1 MHRELLE
8 ALIEERAYSLGS
20 LSRRVELSEPLVEQL
35 LEELHQ
41 RGLILPLGVNGAAY
55 CQGCCFAGSCDVL
68 RTVPGWQL
76 TEAGR
81 RLLASKLM

>member
-20 LSRRVELSEPLVEQL
+20 LSWRVELSEPLVEQL
-35 LEELHQ
+35 LEELRQ
-41 RGLILPLGVNGAAY
+41 RGLIQPLGVNGAAY
-55 CQGCCFAGSCDVL
+55 CQGCCFARRCDIL

-76 TEAGR
+76 TEEGC
-81 RLLASKLM
+81 RLLASKPM